1 MEIFSKQLQFNG
13 TVSFGSFDDSTKA
26 TLSSQ
31 LETNDN
37 MILKLYNGTTTPVY
51 TPTNL
56 VLSAYSGYAD
66 DRKTYSGK
74 FKIEQLV
81 GDTWSVAQDI
91 TTTASTTLSVKLS
104 DILNN
109 SATKVRCYLYSNDE
123 TPMLIDFVTL
133 DIVDDFSSML
143 SVQNNKTYVDGGNVY
158 CATLDA
164 DAIFSNDIS
173 FTGTITGGNVDG
185 GGIIKSY
192 NYVVNTSGTKI
203 NLYNGT
209 IDTKNFKLDSNGNV
223 NITGGSLSL
232 GNGTGTNVVITSD
245 GKLSCVNADVSG
257 KITSTDGKI
266 GGWDINSDSIYST
279 KSGLSSSTSKYAFW
293 AGETNSSNG
302 SSGSNA
308 VCYITH
314 DGYLYA
320 KNVNIEGDITANSLT
335 LGEGALSY
343 NDLSDK
349 PYIPPAVDTT
359 DFIKVGDSIKLGS
372 TPSDGIA
379 TPSSGVTGFTVSSQG
394 LLKASNA
401 VIYGALYATFAN
413 IYDSIY
419 MYCDGYSQSDLW
431 RVMTLTHY
439 GMADKAE
446 LLIGNETEE
455 TMGFQRVTFIP
466 DILFR
471 GNLTYTDDV
480 TDPDPNAGNIT
491 CKSINIYGESYL
503 NRKLNMGTSGNY
515 YISDVGNGFF
525 KNLWIL
531 WWCFG

>member
-1 MEIFSKQLQFNG
+1 M
-13 TVSFGSFDDSTKA
+13 
-26 TLSSQ
+26 
-31 LETNDN
+31 
-37 MILKLYNGTTTPVY
+37 
-51 TPTNL
+51 
-56 VLSAYSGYAD
+56 
-66 DRKTYSGK
+66 
-74 FKIEQLV
+74 
-81 GDTWSVAQDI
+81 
-91 TTTASTTLSVKLS
+91 
-104 DILNN
+104 
-109 SATKVRCYLYSNDE
+109 
-123 TPMLIDFVTL
+123 
-133 DIVDDFSSML
+133 
-143 SVQNNKTYVDGGNVY
+143 
-158 CATLDA
+158 
-164 DAIFSNDIS
+164 
-173 FTGTITGGNVDG
+173 
-185 GGIIKSY
+185 
-192 NYVVNTSGTKI
+192 
-203 NLYNGT
+203 
-209 IDTKNFKLDSNGNV
+209 
-223 NITGGSLSL
+223 
-232 GNGTGTNVVITSD
+232 
-245 GKLSCVNADVSG
+245 
-257 KITSTDGKI
+257 
-266 GGWDINSDSIYST
+266 
-279 KSGLSSSTSKYAFW
+279 
-293 AGETNSSNG
+293 
-302 SSGSNA
+302 
-308 VCYITH
+308 
-314 DGYLYA
+314 
-320 KNVNIEGDITANSLT
+320 T

-525 KNLWIL
+525 KNLWIEDTPL
-531 WWCFG
+531 SSLFAPYSHSHSEYASSSHTHTRIISGSYDWLCNSSGNLIPRYNQSDKSGRNIANAKSRLATIYATEMNTGSDIRTKNDLGDLEYSESIKLLNGLKPKKYTYKYNNDKDIHHGLYAQDLRDLLIDSGIGYYSALGIDIITDKDDTQKSYDLFEPEENVSYGIDYNQFTADLINGWKYHEEEINELKGIINKQQSEIDELKQTISSILEKL